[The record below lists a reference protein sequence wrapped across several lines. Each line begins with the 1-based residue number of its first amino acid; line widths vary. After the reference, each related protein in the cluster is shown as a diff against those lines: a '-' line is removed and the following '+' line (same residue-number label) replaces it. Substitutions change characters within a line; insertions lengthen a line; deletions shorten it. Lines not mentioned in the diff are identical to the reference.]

1 VLPKRFTWK
10 ELLAAVALRYA
21 LAPACVLFAVALH
34 LSPARATLHP
44 TGLFTIAVV
53 AAAWFGG
60 AGPGFL
66 AAVIATFT
74 LPQLIAMS
82 YPLLGGILDLP
93 RLVTFSVVGLA
104 VGWGSSR
111 GAGKLREQERYARA
125 MEASDN
131 GCWDWFPASDTV
143 YASPRLLEIYGF
155 TPGTTFSGRDDLVGS
170 IPFDPEDRLQM
181 ARAIAEHFAGKTARL
196 DMQMRF
202 ARDGETRWVHIV
214 GVTARDSSGAMVRWT
229 GTVRDIT
236 QQKRVEEALRESENR
251 FARAVAGSSDG
262 VWDIDLVGRTVYFSP
277 RTRELCGLPPG
288 PEVVPLDGWF
298 ENLPLH
304 PEDLPPAVSAHL
316 SGKVP
321 AYDGAF
327 RFLQPDGVYRWRHL
341 HGVCVR
347 DADGKPLR
355 MAGSM
360 ADVDAR
366 RRAEDALRESEQRY
380 ELAMAASE
388 SGYWD
393 WHIPTDRYFASPR
406 AYELGGYSP
415 GTTWVSRDEFI
426 ARTNMHPEDAAK
438 WEAAREELFAG
449 TGERLAMEVRY
460 IVRGETRWHML
471 QAICKRDDAGKVIR
485 WSGSATDITERKRAE
500 DELRRSEAFL
510 AEGQHLSRTGSF
522 SWRVAT
528 GEIAWSEQIYRIF
541 KFDPGVPVTLDL
553 IGSRVHPEDV
563 TLFTDMIDLARG
575 GGDFDYEHRLLMP
588 DLSVKY
594 LHVIAHATRDKDGR
608 PEYIGAVQDVTE
620 RRLSEEALDKARSDL
635 ARVARATSF
644 GALTASIAHEVNQPL
659 SGILTNA
666 STCLRMLAAEP
677 PNIEGAVETARRT
690 IRDGQRASDVIK
702 RLRALFGN
710 KDSAAE
716 PVDLNDAA
724 REVIALASSD
734 LQRSRVILRPE
745 LADELP
751 PVTGDRVQLQ
761 QVILNLIRNGSDAMR
776 GVEDRPR
783 WLIVRTQPDEDDC
796 VRLTVQDTGV
806 GFGPEVM
813 ERLFDPFYTTKSDG
827 MGIGLSVSR
836 FIIER
841 HRGRLWAAPN
851 GDGPGATFCFS
862 IPRGAKCVMARSAS
876 EEACDGRGSTDFSAD
891 KLSSMA

>member
-366 RRAEDALRESEQRY
+366 RRAEDALRESEKRY